1 MGRRSAHA
9 LGKVLSQAQITQ
21 YHEAG
26 FVSPVD
32 VLSEQEANEYLQRFE
47 EAEQRYPALAH
58 AHKRNNVHLSF
69 KCLDEL
75 AHHRV
80 ILDAVE
86 DLIGAHFSLW
96 ATVLFCKEPQSPHYV
111 SWHQDATY
119 MGMSA
124 SEFVTPWLALTPS
137 TLATGCMQ
145 MIPGSHKG
153 ALFEHE
159 DTFAEDNILT
169 RGQVARGIDETAAV
183 DLILKPGQMSL
194 HHAMVVHGSR
204 PNTTAQRR
212 VGFAMQSYM
221 PPQVVQ
227 VVGKNLWLD
236 IRGVNDRPDS
246 LRLHRPQCDA
256 DPIAAA
262 DRELADANLDDI
274 LYRGAAQKR
283 GY

>member
-1 MGRRSAHA
+1 

-26 FVSPVD
+26 FISPVD

-47 EAEQRYPALAH
+47 EAERRYPALAH

-153 ALFEHE
+153 AIFEHE

-194 HHAMVVHGSR
+194 HHARVVHGSR

-221 PPQVVQ
+221 PPQIVQ

-236 IRGVNDRPDS
+236 IRGVNDRPDT

>member
-1 MGRRSAHA
+1 
-9 LGKVLSQAQITQ
+9 
-21 YHEAG
+21 
-26 FVSPVD
+26 
-32 VLSEQEANEYLQRFE
+32 
-47 EAEQRYPALAH
+47 
-58 AHKRNNVHLSF
+58 
-69 KCLDEL
+69 
-75 AHHRV
+75 
-80 ILDAVE
+80 LDAVE

-153 ALFEHE
+153 AIFEHE

-194 HHAMVVHGSR
+194 HHARVVHGSR

-212 VGFAMQSYM
+212 IGFAMQSYM
-221 PPQVVQ
+221 PPQIVQ

-236 IRGVNDRPDS
+236 IRGVNDRPDT